1 MSFTPVSSSGP
12 SEQVTETVDQNGQ
25 SLDSTL
31 SSPEANEENQQIEP
45 MAAITPSMK
54 EAEKEAVEKGNTDF
68 RVLKRKAEAEYAA
81 LTEDTQ
87 RHHRLHFLLER
98 SALYSKFLMEK
109 LEVQQ
114 KQAQAKE
121 AKAREAEQ
129 QVSSTVQT
137 DPIHPKDNE
146 TQSPP
151 RRSSRSSLKRPASPD
166 PSSDSQTPASTKAKS
181 SKKEAD
187 SKKKKTK
194 ESTYSIASYLDP
206 QTIERAKEAHAK
218 GSEGMDD
225 KAESNPPLSSSSSSS
240 SSSTKPSPSVR
251 QPSLITGGIMRD
263 YQLAGMEWLI
273 SLYENGLNGI
283 LADEMGL
290 GKTLQT
296 IAFLSH
302 LREMGVWGPFLI
314 AAPLSTLAN
323 WVCEFQRFT
332 PSIPVC
338 LYHGSK
344 DERQHLR
351 TRRIGRKAL
360 QSPDAS
366 TKFPIVVTSYEIVMN
381 DRKYLQHINWK
392 YIVVDEG
399 HRLKNLNCRLI
410 RELKSYNSANRLLLS
425 GTPLQNN
432 LAELWSLLNFLLPDI
447 FDDLDSFQQW
457 FDFSDMKEE
466 EGRKRLLDG
475 DAVVAKLHQILRPF
489 LLRRIKSDVES
500 SLPKKREYVLYA
512 PVTPAQRELYDA
524 IVRRDIRGWLE
535 KKNSTTTSSSSSSTD
550 NEPGKVDPR
559 FKGLRLQNVFMQLRK
574 ACNHPWLF
582 EVEYPEVEK
591 SLAKGALPQV
601 VALSGKM
608 RLLDQLVPRL
618 FEAGHKI
625 LIFSQMTKVLD
636 ILEIW
641 ALSPGRSWP
650 YCRID
655 GMTPQDE
662 RRRMIQAFNAPQSPI
677 PLFLLSTRSGGLG
690 INLTAA
696 DTVILFDSDWNPQAD
711 LQAQDRVHRIG
722 QKRPVIVYRIVTGE
736 KTVEARVI
744 ERAREKRKL
753 EKMVIHKGAFREK
766 GRPSSSEGPTESQGE
781 GQGGEKGGSSK
792 PTTGSGMWS
801 EALQQEIE
809 DILAGKDESI
819 HSIGQG
825 DHRMIDILSEADLAR
840 IMDRSDEAYEREA
853 KAAQVGGDGAVL
865 PMEDRVDE
873 KNDTLAGIQSTL
885 TKETSS

>member
-1 MSFTPVSSSGP
+1 
-12 SEQVTETVDQNGQ
+12 
-25 SLDSTL
+25 SL
-31 SSPEANEENQQIEP
+31 
-45 MAAITPSMK
+45 
-54 EAEKEAVEKGNTDF
+54 
-68 RVLKRKAEAEYAA
+68 
-81 LTEDTQ
+81 
-87 RHHRLHFLLER
+87 
-98 SALYSKFLMEK
+98 
-109 LEVQQ
+109 
-114 KQAQAKE
+114 
-121 AKAREAEQ
+121 
-129 QVSSTVQT
+129 
-137 DPIHPKDNE
+137 
-146 TQSPP
+146 
-151 RRSSRSSLKRPASPD
+151 
-166 PSSDSQTPASTKAKS
+166 
-181 SKKEAD
+181 
-187 SKKKKTK
+187 
-194 ESTYSIASYLDP
+194 
-206 QTIERAKEAHAK
+206 
-218 GSEGMDD
+218 
-225 KAESNPPLSSSSSSS
+225 
-240 SSSTKPSPSVR
+240 R
-251 QPSLITGGIMRD
+251 QPTLVTGGIMRE
-263 YQLAGMEWLI
+263 YQLVGMEWLI

-296 IAFLSH
+296 IAFLAH

-323 WVCEFQRFT
+323 WVCEFQRFA

-360 QSPDAS
+360 QSPDAAE
-366 TKFPIVVTSYEIVMN
+366 KFPVVITSYEIVMN

-475 DAVVAKLHQILRPF
+475 DAVVSKLHQILRPF
-489 LLRRIKSDVES
+489 LLRRIKSDVET

-512 PVTPAQRELYDA
+512 PVTPEQRELYDA
-524 IVRRDIRGWLE
+524 IVRRDIRGWLA
-535 KKNSTTTSSSSSSTD
+535 KKNAPPPISSASGD
-550 NEPGKVDPR
+550 GEEGKMDPR

-582 EVEYPEVEK
+582 EVEFPEAEK
-591 SLAKGALPQV
+591 SLEKGALPQV
-601 VALSGKM
+601 VAVSGKM

-618 FEAGHKI
+618 FLAGHKI

-636 ILEIW
+636 LLEVW

-655 GMTPQDE
+655 GLTPQDE
-662 RRRMIQAFNAPQSPI
+662 RRRMIQAFNAPDSPI

-722 QKRPVIVYRIVTGE
+722 QTRPVIIYRIITGE
-736 KTVEARVI
+736 RTVEARVI
-744 ERAREKRKL
+744 ERAQEKRRL

-766 GRPSSSEGPTESQGE
+766 GRPSVALGGE
-781 GQGGEKGGSSK
+781 GA
-792 PTTGSGMWS
+792 TGNSGPSVSGMWS
-801 EALQQEIE
+801 QALQQEME

-819 HSIGQG
+819 HSIHQEN
-825 DHRMIDILSEADLAR
+825 RLKSNNILSEDDLAR
-840 IMDRSDEAYEREA
+840 IMDRSEEAYEREA
-853 KAAQVGGDGAVL
+853 MQAKQGGG
-865 PMEDRVDE
+865 
-873 KNDTLAGIQSTL
+873 
-885 TKETSS
+885 